1 MDQLAALWRSELAA
15 LRSEE
20 AARGQA
26 AVERLGE
33 WQAGLSGQ
41 LQALRSEED
50 QRGQAAVDRLG
61 ELQAA
66 MASHLATLGTALEA
80 PMTRLLATASEAPKA
95 AAEVIAQLRQEM
107 SQLTERDNVAL
118 QERTA
123 LVENIG
129 ALLQSV
135 QQTTGEQRAAIET
148 LVTSASGVLNQ
159 VSEQFAQTLGA
170 QASRTDEAAAQV
182 AGSAAELASLGEA
195 FQHGVQLFS
204 ASQEKL
210 VDNLQRIEGAI
221 QQSMARSDEQLAY
234 YVAQA
239 REVVDLSISA
249 QQGIVEDLRRLRG
262 QPPTAKAAPA
272 TQGAA

>member
-1 MDQLAALWRSELAA
+1 
-15 LRSEE
+15 
-20 AARGQA
+20 
-26 AVERLGE
+26 
-33 WQAGLSGQ
+33 
-41 LQALRSEED
+41 
-50 QRGQAAVDRLG
+50 
-61 ELQAA
+61 
-66 MASHLATLGTALEA
+66 MASHLATLGAALEA
-80 PMTRLLATASEAPKA
+80 PMTRLMATASEAPKA

-135 QQTTGEQRAAIET
+135 QHTTGEQRAAIET
-148 LVTSASGVLNQ
+148 LVASASGVLNQ
-159 VSEQFAQTLGA
+159 VSQQFAETLGA

-182 AGSAAELASLGEA
+182 GASAAELASLGEA

-204 ASQEKL
+204 ATNEKL

-239 REVVDLSISA
+239 REVIDLSISS
-249 QQGIVEDLRRLRG
+249 QQGIVEDLRRLRSN
-262 QPPTAKAAPA
+262 PPAAQTAKGTA
-272 TQGAA
+272 